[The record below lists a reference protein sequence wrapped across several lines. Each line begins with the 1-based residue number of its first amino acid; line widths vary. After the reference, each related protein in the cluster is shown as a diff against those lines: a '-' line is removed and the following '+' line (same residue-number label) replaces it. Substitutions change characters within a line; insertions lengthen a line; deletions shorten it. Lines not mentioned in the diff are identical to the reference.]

1 MKLKEAVNIL
11 QRFIRDPEARNE
23 PTHLSEILNTAY
35 QSISMFY
42 YSALRSAFVAEATI
56 TGEPLTLEAN
66 VIKLE
71 DDTYIHKA
79 SFTLPNDCVQVLSA
93 TVETGDLEWT
103 YPIHICTPDAIPTL
117 MHPDSFVWA
126 ENKFYGFIKGDTF
139 EIYTTNYGILEQ
151 DEFPLSTI
159 KLVYLKEPTKLN
171 MEDEI
176 PLPLSYVW
184 AVIYWAWFLAEG
196 AEAKQLAY
204 QAYMAYMAGLEGKIE
219 KDVTYDIHTAEKQ
232 YKVPEPP
239 KQ

>member
-42 YSALRSAFVAEATI
+42 YSALRSAFVAEASFTGANLSVTAGAI
-56 TGEPLTLEAN
+56 T
-66 VIKLE
+66 LE
-71 DDTYIHKA
+71 DDTSINEA
-79 SFTLPNDCVQVLSA
+79 SFTLPSDCVQVLSA
-93 TVETGDLEWT
+93 TVETGGKT
-103 YPIHICTPDAIPTL
+103 YPIHIFTPDAIPSL
-117 MHPDSFVWA
+117 MHPDSFTWA
-126 ENKFYGFIKGDTF
+126 NNKFYGLIEGNTF
-139 EIYTTNYGILEQ
+139 KVYTTNSDILEF
-151 DEFPLSTI
+151 DGSNTI
-159 KLVYLKEPTKLN
+159 KITYLKEPTKLN
-171 MEDEI
+171 MDDDI
-176 PLPLSYVW
+176 PLPLTYVW